1 MRNEMDLDKALQTIS
16 ELENEIAVLKKS
28 LSIQT
33 SKTNNLDEKVSGF
46 LGTIREQK
54 KEVDRLNA
62 SVNGLGQFDSTI
74 TQLRVDFTRRM
85 EEYEKRRLTD
95 DKMRENLWRDEAN
108 GLNLAIEK
116 LKQELAKDVD
126 NKLKSSVDE
135 IDRVLKHTKEIQ
147 TSTEQ
152 SLKSD
157 EEAKGNINLLLRELK
172 QLQKR
177 MDNNSN
183 EMENMRKR
191 QDGIREKQDIILGDL
206 RTNDSR
212 LNEII
217 TTESERKQTYIN
229 FVEQQTLTQRERD
242 RIWNEWQQ
250 QFDDSIKQIYKLIPD
265 LQNQQIELAKT
276 KNTFEEVTKNFER
289 RINEVTELYRLMD
302 EKFRQEWA
310 TYKSDSEKKWSNI
323 SIVLEE
329 KQTNLTE
336 QLEKIKERMLTVEDG
351 THEMQEALLLMSK
364 EIQKGMQGLMNMVN
378 GWLDAFGQIK
388 SSKNLNG

>member
-1 MRNEMDLDKALQTIS
+1 MDLDRALQTIS
-16 ELENEIAVLKKS
+16 ELENEIAALKKS

>member
-147 TSTEQ
+147 ISTEQ

>member
-1 MRNEMDLDKALQTIS
+1 
-16 ELENEIAVLKKS
+16 
-28 LSIQT
+28 
-33 SKTNNLDEKVSGF
+33 
-46 LGTIREQK
+46 
-54 KEVDRLNA
+54 
-62 SVNGLGQFDSTI
+62 VNGLGQFDSTI
-74 TQLRVDFTRRM
+74 TQMRVDFTRRM

-95 DKMRENLWRDEAN
+95 DKMRENLWRDEAKA
-108 GLNLAIEK
+108 LNLAIEK
-116 LKQELAKDVD
+116 LKQDLGKDVD
-126 NKLKSSVDE
+126 KKLKSSLDE
-135 IDRVLKHTKEIQ
+135 INRVLNNTKEIQ
-147 TSTEQ
+147 ASTEQ

-157 EEAKGNINLLLRELK
+157 EEVKGNINLLMRELK

-177 MDNNSN
+177 MENSSN
-183 EMENMRKR
+183 ELENMRKR
-191 QDGIREKQDIILGDL
+191 QDGIREKQDIILSDL

-217 TTESERKQTYIN
+217 ATESDRKQTYIN

-265 LQNQQIELAKT
+265 LQNQQIELSKT

-336 QLEKIKERMLTVEDG
+336 QLEKIKERMLTVEDS

-364 EIQKGMQGLMNMVN
+364 EIQKGMQSLMNMVN

>member
-1 MRNEMDLDKALQTIS
+1 MDLDKALQTIS

-157 EEAKGNINLLLRELK
+157 EEAKGNINLLLQELK

-378 GWLDAFGQIK
+378 GWLDAFGQKK